1 MLGVEGVRL
10 YIELEQI
17 GTGSVQ
23 VFHLVL
29 YNVNGSYK
37 TKKALKHIRFNNKYL
52 IYSIQNGC
60 IISLD
65 YPKRSHNLRLEMPP
79 FYIRRREVIQPNQ

>member
-1 MLGVEGVRL
+1 MLGLEGVRL

-37 TKKALKHIRFNNKYL
+37 IKKALKTHLF
-52 IYSIQNGC
+52 Q
-60 IISLD
+60 
-65 YPKRSHNLRLEMPP
+65 
-79 FYIRRREVIQPNQ
+79 